1 MLQKNV
7 KFTIWTA
14 STKCQ
19 TIQLSFIG
27 AKGLRSLG
35 WKAVGEAQP
44 YAGIDIR
51 NDGSS
56 TVAGLRAAECTYW
69 REHGFGPGF
78 WWSD

>member
-1 MLQKNV
+1 MHLLTNSPRRG
-7 KFTIWTA
+7 A
-14 STKCQ
+14 E
-19 TIQLSFIG
+19 G